1 MATAA
6 EPLLLGRDAVSARLS
21 ERLAR
26 AARGAGGL
34 VWVSGEAGIGKTR
47 ILDEAR
53 RIADGLGFR
62 VLHGA
67 GWEDPGTPPFWM
79 WVQVLRDAF
88 GDTSCDTDRVGDR
101 VGDRIGDRDW
111 GPRAAEALALL
122 PGAALPAAPAAD
134 RFALFDAV
142 AAVLER
148 LAEEGPLLVV
158 LDDVHWTDAGSLRLL
173 GFVERTLAHRPVL
186 CVAGWRDHEAAP
198 EPVVADLAAELATR
212 ADRIELTGLDPEA
225 VGRLVRAEAGLAL
238 DGGEARLLCE
248 RSGGNPLF
256 VAELARLA
264 SDRGTGA
271 ILAEVPGS
279 ATAVIR
285 RRLGRVSQAC
295 HEVLVAA
302 AVAGNASTVEVVQHL
317 TGRSP
322 EEVAT
327 LVDEAVAAGL
337 AREVPGRVELPHALV
352 RAAVAGSVPAG
363 RVRELHRDVAEL
375 LEARLAGDP
384 TVAAEVAEH
393 LHRAI
398 PLVEAAHAVA
408 MSRRAAGAAMDRRAW
423 EEAAEHLTVALEAS
437 PPASEVRRQ
446 VLLERGRA
454 VLAHEDLEA
463 ARGDFVEAARLARAC
478 GDGDALAE
486 AALGFAAGLGGFE
499 VRLWDQA
506 QLDLLEEALVQLSER
521 DVVARADVMARLS
534 VAVSFAGS
542 EERRARLAEDAVAL
556 ARRLDDPRAIAHALA
571 ARCDTISG
579 PAHSERREADAGE
592 VVAAARRAGDR
603 PLELLGLRLRI
614 VARLEQ
620 GLLQAA
626 RQDMAAF
633 EAAAST
639 LRQPLYSWYVPLF
652 RGFLAHLEGDLDQL
666 RRCADEA
673 ERIGRRAGSHNAV
686 ILAAVQ
692 RSWVLIEECR
702 AEEMLADLSGL
713 ADEFA
718 ETAPG
723 GREMLGLF
731 PGQPPTV
738 REAALRTLPATVAAL
753 SDDAELVSNLCIA
766 ALAGY
771 EAGDPPAAAAVMR
784 AALEPSVHRFGVD
797 GIAAGAI
804 GPVARFVGELLLL
817 EGDLDGAEAALVR
830 AERDAAAAGAVLA
843 GIHARRSRAD
853 VLAARR
859 GPGDVEAA
867 RTLLAG
873 ARASYDALGLRVRAT
888 GAAEAA
894 ARLDALEGPRPPAAV
909 AASGSFRRSGGVWQV
924 SFNGTASVVRHVK
937 GMTDLAVLL
946 GRPGQE
952 VHALDLAGAP
962 GGGAPD
968 GDTGPVLD
976 EQARASYKRR
986 LGELEEQID
995 GAALDGDTERQ
1006 VRAEEERAFLVAEL
1020 GAAYGL
1026 GGRARRTGAAAER
1039 ARSAVT
1045 WRIRDAIRR
1054 IEDVD
1059 PALAGHLRRSVRTGT
1074 FCCYDPEQPV
1084 AWEGGDL
1091 PL

>member
-1 MATAA
+1 MATAG

-26 AARGAGGL
+26 AARGTGGL

-53 RIADGLGFR
+53 RIAGGLGFR

-67 GWEDPGTPPFWM
+67 GWEDPGTPPFWL

-88 GDTSCDTDRVGDR
+88 GDATDV
-101 VGDRIGDRDW
+101 RDW
-111 GPRAAEALALL
+111 GPRATEALALL
-122 PGAALPAAPAAD
+122 RGGALPAVPATD

-148 LAEEGPLLVV
+148 LAAEGPVLVV

-173 GFVERTLAHRPVL
+173 GFVERTLAHRRVL
-186 CVAGWRDHEAAP
+186 CVAGWRDHEAATDA
-198 EPVVADLAAELATR
+198 VAADLAAGLAAR
-212 ADRIELTGLDPEA
+212 ADRIELSGLDAAA
-225 VGRLVRAEAGLAL
+225 VGLLVQAEGGPAL
-238 DGGEARLLCE
+238 DDDEARRVCE

-256 VAELARLA
+256 VGELARLA
-264 SDRGTGA
+264 ADRRGA
-271 ILAEVPGS
+271 ILGEVPGS

-285 RRLGRVSQAC
+285 RRLGRVSQDC
-295 HEVLVAA
+295 HELLVAA
-302 AVAGNASTVEVVQHL
+302 AVAGNASTVDVVQQL

-322 EEVAT
+322 QEVAA

-337 AREVPGRVELPHALV
+337 ARDVPGRVDLPHALV

-363 RVRELHRDVAEL
+363 RVRELHRDVAAL
-375 LEARLAGDP
+375 LESRLAGDP
-384 TVAAEVAEH
+384 LVAAEVAEH

-398 PLVEAAHAVA
+398 PLVDAADAVA
-408 MSRRAAGAAMDRRAW
+408 MSRRAAAAAMERQAW
-423 EEAAEHLTVALEAS
+423 EEAAEHLTAALAAA

-506 QLDLLEEALVQLSER
+506 QLDLLEEALALLGER
-521 DVVARADVMARLS
+521 EVVARADVMARLS
-534 VAVSFAGS
+534 VAVAFAGS
-542 EERRARLAEDAVAL
+542 EERRARLAEEAVAL
-556 ARRLDDPRAIAHALA
+556 ARCLDDPRATAHALA
-571 ARCDTISG
+571 ARCDTIAG
-579 PAHSERREADAGE
+579 PAYSEKREADAGE
-592 VVAAARRAGDR
+592 VIAAARRAGDR
-603 PLELLGLRLRI
+603 SLELLGLRLRI
-614 VARLEQ
+614 VALLEQ
-620 GLLQAA
+620 GRLPAA

-639 LRQPLYSWYVPLF
+639 LRQPLYGWYVPLF
-652 RGFLAHLEGDLDQL
+652 RGFLAHLEGDLAQL

-673 ERIGRRAGSHNAV
+673 ERIGRNAGSHNAV

-702 AEEMLADLSGL
+702 AEEMIADLSGL

-731 PGQPPTV
+731 PGQPPAV
-738 REAALRTLPATVAAL
+738 RESALRALPATVASL
-753 SDDAELVSNLCIA
+753 NDDAELVSNLCTA

-771 EAGDPPAAAAVMR
+771 EAGDPPAAAALLR
-784 AALEPSVHRFGVD
+784 SALEPWAHRFGVD

-804 GPVARFVGELLLL
+804 GPVARFLGELLLL

-830 AERDAAAAGAVLA
+830 AEREAASAGAVLA

-853 VLAARR
+853 VLAARGR
-859 GPGDVEAA
+859 PSDVEEA

-888 GAAEAA
+888 RAAQAA
-894 ARLDALEGPRPPAAV
+894 ARLDVVDEPPPEAA
-909 AASGSFRRSGGVWQV
+909 AAAAGTFHRAGELWQV
-924 SFNGTASVVRHVK
+924 SFKGTATVVRHVK

-946 GRPGQE
+946 ARPGQE
-952 VHALDLAGAP
+952 VHALDLVGAP
-962 GGGAPD
+962 GRGAPE

-986 LGELEEQID
+986 LEELEEEID
-995 GAALDGDTERQ
+995 GAALDGDPERQ

-1026 GGRARRTGAAAER
+1026 GGRSRRTGAAAER

-1084 AWEGGDL
+1084 SWEGGGL
-1091 PL
+1091 PV

>member
-1 MATAA
+1 MATAG

-47 ILDEAR
+47 ILGEAR
-53 RIADGLGFR
+53 RLADGLGFR

-67 GWEDPGTPPFWM
+67 GWEDPGTPPFWL

-88 GDTSCDTDRVGDR
+88 GDTA
-101 VGDRIGDRDW
+101 GDRDW

-122 PGAALPAAPAAD
+122 PGTAVAAAPAAD

-148 LAEEGPLLVV
+148 VAEEGPLLVV

-198 EPVVADLAAELATR
+198 DPVVAELAAELATR
-212 ADRIELTGLDPEA
+212 ADRIELTGLDAEA
-225 VGRLVRAEAGLAL
+225 VGDLVRAEAGLAL
-238 DGGEARLLCE
+238 DGDEARRVCE

-264 SDRGTGA
+264 ADRGTGA

-295 HEVLVAA
+295 HELLVAA
-302 AVAGNASTVEVVQHL
+302 AVAGNASTVDVVQHL

-322 EEVAT
+322 QEVAA

-337 AREVPGRVELPHALV
+337 ARDVPGRVELPHALV

-375 LEARLAGDP
+375 LDGRLAGDP
-384 TVAAEVAEH
+384 TVAAEVAGH

-398 PLVEAAHAVA
+398 PLVDAADAVA
-408 MSRRAAGAAMDRRAW
+408 MSRRAADAAMARQAW
-423 EEAAEHLTVALEAS
+423 EEAAEHLTAALGAS

-506 QLDLLEEALVQLSER
+506 QLDLLEEALALLGER
-521 DVVARADVMARLS
+521 EVVARADVMARLS
-534 VAVSFAGS
+534 VAVSFTGS

-556 ARRLDDPRAIAHALA
+556 ARRLDDPRATAHALA

-579 PAHSERREADAGE
+579 PAYSERREADAGE
-592 VVAAARRAGDR
+592 VVALARRAGDR
-603 PLELLGLRLRI
+603 PLELLGLRLRV

-626 RQDMAAF
+626 RQDMVAF
-633 EAAAST
+633 EVAART

-652 RGFLAHLEGDLDQL
+652 RGFLAHAEGDIAELL
-666 RRCADEA
+666 RCAGEA
-673 ERIGRRAGSHNAV
+673 ERIGRQAGSHNAL

-692 RSWVLIEECR
+692 RSWAAIEQCR
-702 AEEMLADLSGL
+702 PGDILAELSGL
-713 ADEFA
+713 ITAFA

-723 GREMLGLF
+723 GMEVLGLF
-731 PGQPPTV
+731 PGQPAAV
-738 REAALRTLPATVAAL
+738 RTAALRSLPEAVASM
-753 SDDAELVSNLCIA
+753 SDDSELLSNLCLV
-766 ALAGY
+766 ALAGRD
-771 EAGDPPAAAAVMR
+771 AGDPPSAAATLR
-784 AALEPSVHRFGVD
+784 AALEPWSRRFAVD
-797 GIAAGAI
+797 GIGAGAI

-817 EGDLDGAEAALVR
+817 EGDPDRAEAALVQ
-830 AERDAAAAGAVLA
+830 AERDAASAGAVLA
-843 GIHARRSRAD
+843 GVHARRSRAD
-853 VLAARR
+853 VLLARR

-867 RTLLAG
+867 AALLAD
-873 ARASYDALGLRVRAT
+873 ARASYDALGLDARAAL
-888 GAAEAA
+888 AAEAA
-894 ARLDALEGPRPPAAV
+894 AGLGAPGAPGAPEPDAAT
-909 AASGSFRRSGGVWQV
+909 GSFRRAGGVWQV
-924 SFNGTASVVRHVK
+924 SFNGSAAVVRHVK
-937 GMTDLAVLL
+937 GMSDLAVLL

-962 GGGAPD
+962 GGAAPE

-976 EQARASYKRR
+976 EAARASYKRR
-986 LGELEEQID
+986 LGELEEEID
-995 GAALDGDTERQ
+995 AAALDGDAERQ
-1006 VRAEEERAFLVAEL
+1006 VRAEEERSFLVAEL

-1054 IEDVD
+1054 IEEVD

-1074 FCCYDPEQPV
+1074 FCCYDPERPT
-1084 AWEGGDL
+1084 AWECGDL
-1091 PL
+1091 PV

>member
-1 MATAA
+1 MATAG

-21 ERLAR
+21 ERLGR

-53 RIADGLGFR
+53 RLADGLGFR

-67 GWEDPGTPPFWM
+67 GWEDPGTPPFWL

-88 GDTSCDTDRVGDR
+88 GDSTTGA
-101 VGDRIGDRDW
+101 GRDW

-122 PGAALPAAPAAD
+122 PGATVPAAPASD

-198 EPVVADLAAELATR
+198 DAAFADLAAELATR
-212 ADRIELTGLDPEA
+212 ADRIELSGLDPEA
-225 VGRLVRAEAGLAL
+225 VGRLVQAEAGLTLPAA
-238 DGGEARLLCE
+238 EARRVCE

-264 SDRGTGA
+264 ADRRGA
-271 ILAEVPGS
+271 VLAEVPGS

-285 RRLGRVSQAC
+285 RRLGRVSQDC
-295 HEVLVAA
+295 HELLVAA
-302 AVAGNASTVEVVQHL
+302 AVAGNASTVDVVQHL

-322 EEVAT
+322 QEVAA
-327 LVDEAVAAGL
+327 LVDEALEAGL
-337 AREVPGRVELPHALV
+337 AKDAPGRVELPHALV

-363 RVRELHRDVAEL
+363 RVRELHREVAGL
-375 LEARLAGDP
+375 LVGRLAGDP
-384 TVAAEVAEH
+384 TAAAEVAGH

-398 PLVEAAHAVA
+398 PLVDAADAVA
-408 MSRRAAGAAMDRRAW
+408 MSRRAADAAMSRQAW
-423 EEAAEHLTVALEAS
+423 EEAAEHLTAALAAC
-437 PPASEVRRQ
+437 PPADEVRRQ

-463 ARGDFVEAARLARAC
+463 ARGDFVEAARLARVC

-506 QLDLLEEALVQLSER
+506 QVDLLEEALALLGER
-521 DVVARADVMARLS
+521 EVVARADVMARLS
-534 VAVSFAGS
+534 VAVSFTGDDA
-542 EERRARLAEDAVAL
+542 RRRRLAEAAVEL
-556 ARRLDDPRAIAHALA
+556 ARRLDDPRATAHALA
-571 ARCDTISG
+571 ARCDTIPG
-579 PAHSERREADAGE
+579 PSYSEEREVDAGE
-592 VVAAARRAGDR
+592 VIALARRAGDR

-620 GLLQAA
+620 GSLPAA

-633 EAAAST
+633 EAAAGT
-639 LRQPLYSWYVPLF
+639 LRQPLYGWYVPLF
-652 RGFLAHLEGDLDQL
+652 RGFLAHLEGDLALL

-673 ERIGRRAGSHNAV
+673 ERIGRHAGSHNAV

-692 RSWVLIEECR
+692 RSWVAIEECR
-702 AEEMLADLSGL
+702 ANEMLADLAGL

-723 GREMLGLF
+723 GREVLGLF
-731 PGQPPTV
+731 PGQPPAV
-738 REAALRTLPATVAAL
+738 RDAALRVLPATVAGL
-753 SDDAELVSNLCIA
+753 SDDAELVSNLCA
-766 ALAGY
+766 VALAGY
-771 EAGDPPAAAAVMR
+771 DAGDPPSAAAVLR
-784 AALEPSVHRFGVD
+784 AALEPWAHRFGVD
-797 GIAAGAI
+797 GIGAGAI

-817 EGDLDGAEAALVR
+817 EGDLDAAEAALLR
-830 AERDAAAAGAVLA
+830 AERDAGAAGAVLA

-853 VLAARR
+853 VLLTRQ
-859 GPGDVEAA
+859 GPGDLDQAA
-867 RTLLAG
+867 ALLADVQ
-873 ARASYDALGLRVRAT
+873 AAYDALGLRARAA
-888 GAAEAA
+888 GAA
-894 ARLDALEGPRPPAAV
+894 ARLAGLAAPAGRAGPAPLAGTFHRA
-909 AASGSFRRSGGVWQV
+909 GGVWQV
-924 SFNGTASVVRHVK
+924 SFNGTAAVVRHVK
-937 GMTDLAVLL
+937 GMTDIAVLL
-946 GRPGQE
+946 GRPGHE
-952 VHALDLAGAP
+952 VHALDLAGGAGGPAP
-962 GGGAPD
+962 A
-968 GDTGPVLD
+968 GDAGPVLD

-986 LGELEEQID
+986 LGELEEEID
-995 GAALDGDTERQ
+995 AAALDGDVERQ
-1006 VRAEEERAFLVAEL
+1006 VRAEEERSFLVAEL

-1054 IEDVD
+1054 IEEVD
-1059 PALAGHLRRSVRTGT
+1059 PALADHLRRSVRTGT
-1074 FCCYDPEQPV
+1074 FCCYDPEQAV
-1084 AWEGGDL
+1084 GWECGDL
-1091 PL
+1091 PV